1 MKKILIAAAA
11 LCFGV
16 SAFAQQ
22 NLFGGPQTE
31 SPVINADGT
40 VTFRIQAPK
49 AVKVEVTGDFLPT
62 EKMEVEFNGQ
72 KMKGRPEWC
81 VGIHHALQGSS

>member
-49 AVKVEVTGDFLPT
+49 GNSTA
-62 EKMEVEFNGQ
+62 
-72 KMKGRPEWC
+72 RR
-81 VGIHHALQGSS
+81 